1 MSATPTYDTVVEEL
15 RIDPERIAARPPW
28 SFEVAER
35 LRKRRKKV
43 LRTAARKKQ
52 IHQPVTRQ
60 VKANRMAAA
69 T

>member
-35 LRKRRKKV
+35 VRKRRKKV
-43 LRTAARKKQ
+43 LRSTAQKKR
-52 IHQPVTRQ
+52 IHQPATRQ
-60 VKANRMAAA
+60 AKANRVAAA